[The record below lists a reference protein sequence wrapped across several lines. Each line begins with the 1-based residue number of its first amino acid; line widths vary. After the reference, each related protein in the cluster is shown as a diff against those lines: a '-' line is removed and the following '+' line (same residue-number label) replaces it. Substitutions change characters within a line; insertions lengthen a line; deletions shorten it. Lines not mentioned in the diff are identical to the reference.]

1 MLVAQRTHLL
11 QILSGRYMHA
21 ALTLDRLQQNSAD
34 IIIHLSLQRLD
45 IAVGHKHMSGAQRT
59 VAHMIII
66 MAGSS
71 QRIKGAS
78 VEGFVRRN
86 NFIFRRCFAHAILT
100 RQLHSA
106 LIALCATVGKENAVH
121 AGSLGHHAQGL
132 RLNLSII
139 QVGAVHQLA
148 SLLTDSLHQHRMI
161 ITKAVD
167 SNTGKGIHILIA
179 LVVPHTAAL
188 AKLHNHLI
196 SAENRQIIFFCFFYN
211 SFFIHCQEYLPLMQN
226 PCYQISLTTSV
237 PTPLSLKSSIRIE
250 CSARPSIICVFLA
263 PPLKA
268 LMQERTLGIMP
279 PSMLPLRISS

>member
-1 MLVAQRTHLL
+1 M
-11 QILSGRYMHA
+11 YA
-21 ALTLDRLQQNSAD
+21 ALALDRLQQNSAD
-34 IIIHLSLQRLD
+34 IIIHLSLQRLN
-45 IAVGHKHMSGAQRT
+45 ITVGHKHMSRAQRT
-59 VAHMIII
+59 VAYMIII
-66 MAGSS
+66 MTGSS

-106 LIALCATVGKENAVH
+106 LIALCAAVGKENAVH
-121 AGSLGHHAQGL
+121 AGSLGHHTQGL

-139 QVGAVHQLA
+139 QIGAVHQLG

-167 SNTGKGIHILIA
+167 SDTGKSIYILIA

-188 AKLHNHLI
+188 TKLHNHLI

-211 SFFIHCQEYLPLMQN
+211 CFFIHCQEYLPLMQN

-237 PTPLSLKSSIRIE
+237 PTPLSLNSSIRIE